1 MERSWYFKNSRLA
14 YQGVVIQFSARASDL
29 YVLYI
34 VKTDLVA
41 HLASSLTGIGA
52 VSSEAKRP
60 AVKLSS
66 HFLLVP
72 GLKRM
77 EVPYNSTPL
86 RLHSLHRKTWTY

>member
-1 MERSWYFKNSRLA
+1 VL
-14 YQGVVIQFSARASDL
+14 QFSARARDV
-29 YVLYI
+29 YVLYS
-34 VKTDLVA
+34 VQTDLVV
-41 HLASSLTGIGA
+41 HLASCLTGSGA

-72 GLKRM
+72 ELKLM

-86 RLHSLHRKTWTY
+86 MTS